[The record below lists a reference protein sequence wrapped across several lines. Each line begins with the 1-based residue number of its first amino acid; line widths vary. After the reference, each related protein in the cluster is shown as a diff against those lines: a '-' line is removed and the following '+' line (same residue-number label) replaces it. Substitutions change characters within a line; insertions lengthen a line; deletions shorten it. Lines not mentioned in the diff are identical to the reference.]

1 MIQNDRCG
9 AIAHII
15 HGMCCQVNC
24 RWWIGMLLTWF
35 VYLLNMLPD
44 AAEKIKGKPD
54 SISWSWFKSILKSI
68 VVYNLH
74 VNITFHLAA
83 VHSSVTQA
91 WLHSFRKDGG
101 LVLRCLTKK
110 LENNFMESDKV
121 CQNFTEQLLKEGH
134 AMEALSLWF
143 WIAHLS
149 YLDFRQVRER
159 YVYISIYTVH
169 YYTWNSKPLIALS
182 ISQAK

>member
-1 MIQNDRCG
+1 MIETLANWLNDYQNAKFVVFTTKTWMIQNDRCG

-15 HGMCCQVNC
+15 YGMCCQVNWNVTHLVRVLIEHVAWC
-24 RWWIGMLLTWF
+24 SRK
-35 VYLLNMLPD
+35 NN
-44 AAEKIKGKPD
+44 GKPD

-101 LVLRCLTKK
+101 LVLRRLTKK
-110 LENNFMESDKV
+110 LENYFMEPDKV
-121 CQNFTEQLLKEGH
+121 CLNFTEQIL
-134 AMEALSLWF
+134 
-143 WIAHLS
+143 
-149 YLDFRQVRER
+149 
-159 YVYISIYTVH
+159 
-169 YYTWNSKPLIALS
+169 
-182 ISQAK
+182 